1 MFCKSCGSEIPTG
14 VSECPK
20 CGKPVEVI
28 MAVDEEKPQTVA
40 SSAPITVGA
49 VSEKKKA
56 QSESLVLPAVE
67 LIISAAG
74 LVYLYLS
81 NTLSSILSWFTSNG
95 EQKHLRPEIN
105 VGTDPAE
112 LLANI
117 GVIALTVVF
126 VIIGIIGLVVLFRRL
141 GRKFNLSKKS

>member
-14 VSECPK
+14 ASECPK

-67 LIISAAG
+67 LFISAAG